1 MVDSEA
7 ENIIDL
13 NGYEI
18 SIHERTASHSAM
30 VLRGEP
36 LAGKTAQIIDIL
48 LISVT
53 LIDLPSRLDSPI
65 LELAPEGELGSFKS
79 FDKFRTGKEE
89 EHWKLTSAS
98 GRGYFRCSRIVVY
111 QHSFRTLQPVLCA
124 SLYRLSPVAKVLY
137 PPSIASDVPRIKPED
152 LDSRLVPFRHRFAP
166 PIEGIL
172 TPGDALERLTDV
184 SKSEDKVALQTILD
198 IASVVGLPSEA
209 STILGFLLRQ
219 TWHRSHRDIAVLLKL
234 FNDPRTIEDLKEA
247 AANPLWYSDC
257 SSFCVYILSQIGSK
271 EAVHA
276 IEDLAVSP
284 NGRVRG
290 DAIRT
295 LMKLRKP
302 GEPE

>member
-1 MVDSEA
+1 
-7 ENIIDL
+7 
-13 NGYEI
+13 
-18 SIHERTASHSAM
+18 
-30 VLRGEP
+30 
-36 LAGKTAQIIDIL
+36 
-48 LISVT
+48 
-53 LIDLPSRLDSPI
+53 
-65 LELAPEGELGSFKS
+65 
-79 FDKFRTGKEE
+79 
-89 EHWKLTSAS
+89 
-98 GRGYFRCSRIVVY
+98 
-111 QHSFRTLQPVLCA
+111 
-124 SLYRLSPVAKVLY
+124 
-137 PPSIASDVPRIKPED
+137 
-152 LDSRLVPFRHRFAP
+152 VPFRHRFAP

-172 TPGDALERLTDV
+172 TPEDALERLTDV
-184 SKSEDKVALQTILD
+184 CKSEDKVALQTILD

-209 STILGFLLRQ
+209 STVLGFLLRQ

-295 LMKLRKP
+295 LMKLRNP